1 MRNVLS
7 GLCFY
12 DHATDAQ
19 EPYCLART
27 HHRTGGGEGERERG
41 REGGRQR
48 DRETQ
53 RERERETE
61 RELSL
66 FLCLSL
72 SVHLK
77 TRWYRRNKL

>member
-1 MRNVLS
+1 MKRVPKLFSVKSRARWPGSFLDSPMRNVLS

-27 HHRTGGGEGERERG
+27 GEEGE
-41 REGGRQR
+41 REGGRQ
-48 DRETQ
+48 
-53 RERERETE
+53 TE
-61 RELSL
+61 READREGERSL

-72 SVHLK
+72 SVV
-77 TRWYRRNKL
+77 